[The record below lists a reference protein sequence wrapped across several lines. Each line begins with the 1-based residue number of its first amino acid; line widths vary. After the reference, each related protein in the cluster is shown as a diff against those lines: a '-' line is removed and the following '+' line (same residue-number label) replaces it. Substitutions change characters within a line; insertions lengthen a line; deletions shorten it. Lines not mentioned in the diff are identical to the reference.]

1 MLKHNSVN
9 VHLRSSHCKFGACQK
24 WEQASY
30 IGDFG
35 NILTISLKAHYY
47 PAYQV
52 EQIVLT
58 EQSRHYGILFMKTF
72 CNVVNSIICSAKNVR
87 ASIVLKTECVQFVL

>member
-52 EQIVLT
+52 GADSSDWTVPTLW
-58 EQSRHYGILFMKTF
+58 
-72 CNVVNSIICSAKNVR
+72 NSLHENF
-87 ASIVLKTECVQFVL
+87 L